1 MSALRVHDRQGHPI
15 LIDQG
20 PQPAVPARG
29 YSLRGHAIVPLTAYA
44 KQRQCAAAYVE
55 ANRDA
60 VNARKR
66 AAR

>member
-1 MSALRVHDRQGHPI
+1 MLRVRAPGGVVHD
-15 LIDQG
+15 IDQG
-20 PQPAVPARG
+20 PQLAVPRPG

-66 AAR
+66 GEA